1 MAAAAYINCIQLSL
15 KESNN
20 SIDVSLATGTVSQS
34 VFFSIVGVLCAAI
47 PSTVTHVYPFLCSV
61 QAQKKQSSNSTDHSE
76 AAPNQTLEK
85 FTITYKTPPLITSF
99 KFFLIGP
106 PCKTRESP

>member
-34 VFFSIVGVLCAAI
+34 VFFSIVGVL
-47 PSTVTHVYPFLCSV
+47 
-61 QAQKKQSSNSTDHSE
+61 
-76 AAPNQTLEK
+76 
-85 FTITYKTPPLITSF
+85 
-99 KFFLIGP
+99 
-106 PCKTRESP
+106 